1 MSVTIRPAGLLR
13 TYVNEKS
20 TLTMDCEGLTV
31 RECLVRVKIPSEL
44 VALVMV
50 NGILQDKDYV
60 IQDQD
65 VVQLLP
71 LVGGG

>member
-1 MSVTIRPAGLLR
+1 MSITIRPAGLLR
-13 TYVNEKS
+13 TYVNEQS
-20 TLTMDCEGLTV
+20 SLTLDCEGLTV
-31 RECLVRVKIPSEL
+31 RECLVQVKIPSEL

-50 NGILQDKDYV
+50 NGNLRDKDYV

-65 VVQLLP
+65 VIQLLP

>member
-13 TYVNEKS
+13 SYVNEQS
-20 TLTMDCEGLTV
+20 SLVLDCEGLTV
-31 RECLVRVKIPSEL
+31 RECLVKVKIPSEL

-50 NGILQDKDYV
+50 NGILREKDYV

-65 VVQLLP
+65 VIQFIP

>member
-13 TYVNEKS
+13 SYVDEQSNLS
-20 TLTMDCEGLTV
+20 VDCEGLTV
-31 RECLVRVKIPSEL
+31 RECLNMVKIPTEL

-50 NGILQDKDYV
+50 NGVLRDKDYV

-65 VVQLLP
+65 VVQFIP